1 MAVCARGTINFSEK
15 ANKAAE
21 AGAVAV
27 LIYNNVPGALSMDL
41 SEYWYEPPCV
51 SLTQSDGQWMRDQGE
66 LHTETIEE
74 DNWGEIVTREIQY
87 YTGELTVAQN
97 VSTVIYDEP
106 YTMSDFS
113 SWGVPGSLELK
124 PEITAPGRQHLLR
137 QRRDPRW
144 GELRDHVRYLHGR
157 SPDCRYGGSG
167 VPVPE
172 GNRTGRSGRPLPAA
186 AEPEPPHVHGRSR

>member
-1 MAVCARGTINFSEK
+1 MASADNVGYTGRYLTVQERAIFYTETISRNKPLETLAGQPLEYVLVEGVGDDWTGIDLTGKVAVCARGTINFSEK

-66 LHTETIEE
+66 LHTETIEV

-106 YTMSDFS
+106 
-113 SWGVPGSLELK
+113 
-124 PEITAPGRQHLLR
+124 
-137 QRRDPRW
+137 
-144 GELRDHVRYLHGR
+144 
-157 SPDCRYGGSG
+157 
-167 VPVPE
+167 
-172 GNRTGRSGRPLPAA
+172 
-186 AEPEPPHVHGRSR
+186 

>member
-97 VSTVIYDEP
+97 VSTVIY
-106 YTMSDFS
+106 
-113 SWGVPGSLELK
+113 
-124 PEITAPGRQHLLR
+124 
-137 QRRDPRW
+137 
-144 GELRDHVRYLHGR
+144 
-157 SPDCRYGGSG
+157 
-167 VPVPE
+167 
-172 GNRTGRSGRPLPAA
+172 
-186 AEPEPPHVHGRSR
+186 